1 MWFPLGTN
9 KQRNKCLCTPS
20 TLFKPDLSE
29 QINTCDVFKQSAA
42 PLTWFFQRL
51 ITIKTKTKEN
61 HLLSFLL
68 VLYVGRSLGL
78 LGNVSRTHKTP
89 VFGYLETV
97 WKFWVCQFY
106 PVWLYGHTDIDL
118 RRPAKRFGLPIFFA
132 KKSTRYFLW
141 TRDNFSRNK
150 LPEVFFYAQKSFLR
164 TSVIFCSLKVRNIA
178 FLLFNSMVLFNL
190 IGNNEIWRF
199 RSFMSLNSA
208 VEHVNVAISSLF
220 NHHCFIDE

>member
-1 MWFPLGTN
+1 MGTN
-9 KQRNKCLCTPS
+9 KQRNKCLYTPS
-20 TLFKPDLSE
+20 TLFKPNLSE

-61 HLLSFLL
+61 HLQSFLL
-68 VLYVGRSLGL
+68 VLYVGHSLGL

-118 RRPAKRFGLPIFFA
+118 RRPAKTFWHEVR
-132 KKSTRYFLW
+132 KKVCLYFLQKNRQG
-141 TRDNFSRNK
+141 TSGHVIIFLETNCPKCFSTHRNH
-150 LPEVFFYAQKSFLR
+150 F
-164 TSVIFCSLKVRNIA
+164 
-178 FLLFNSMVLFNL
+178 
-190 IGNNEIWRF
+190 
-199 RSFMSLNSA
+199 
-208 VEHVNVAISSLF
+208 
-220 NHHCFIDE
+220 